1 MGATDDTPVAVNLD
15 ERHSPRL
22 AAMAERLSSTGHMPA
37 LADSAEALLLAWVL
51 KDLSFAVWSSE
62 PARAAGVSGAVCAL
76 LDRADVPPLT
86 AWHRQE
92 IQALANWTRGVTH
105 ITCGEMAEAV
115 PSLDAAAALFKGL
128 GQAANAVQTQVSK
141 IIALAMLGRYDEA
154 GACGERAKREFVAG
168 GDMPAAARVSLN
180 LASMNIQRGD
190 YAEAARLSREAAVLF
205 ARVGDHEHSIMADI
219 NVAAALTSLGDFD
232 EALRIFAR
240 AHMRAASR
248 GFPVLEALVDESVA
262 LLQLARGRF
271 DEALRGFERAR
282 QKYEALA
289 MPQPL
294 AIAEKQLADVYLEL
308 RLLPEAQVLYEGAA
322 AHFEALNVA
331 GQLAGTQAQLGR
343 LYALLGQ
350 RAQAVEAFDRAASLY
365 GEQGNQAGE
374 ASVGLSFAELELDS
388 GRPHIAEKLAELAA
402 QAFAAAGLPE
412 GRLRSQAVLAMARLR
427 GGHATQARDLFGA
440 TLERA
445 RAMQM
450 LSLQVRCQ
458 TGLGLAAQA
467 MDEGDLAASSF
478 ESAVDLFEAQRR
490 VLPGDDLRHAFLA
503 DHLRPYQELLR
514 LALAA
519 HQRSPAPAQAAL
531 VLQRL
536 DQFRA
541 RSLAERLANGP
552 EPVAEPH
559 IRSLRER
566 LNRLYREEQK
576 LGDEGDSDELLT
588 EERRRVELDL
598 LEQDRRARLAT
609 HTVTGPST
617 ADAGVDLAALCRS
630 LGSAGALVEYGVL
643 DDKLFACVATSSGID
658 VHRQLASWSEVQ
670 QALQAARFQLETLS
684 QGKAHMQA
692 HLDSLTRRAQTRLAQ
707 LHRLVWAPLAEALS
721 GCRRIVVVPHGRLGE
736 LPFAALYDGRH
747 YLAQQVELACAPS
760 ARLALRHLNM
770 STRPASSVLAIGDS
784 LRLAHA
790 ASEARVV
797 AGLFPHGRMCI
808 DEQATMATLRQH
820 GEAADIVH
828 LACHARFRS
837 DSPRFSALQ
846 LHDGALTVDLVESLP
861 LRGNLVVL
869 SACETGLS
877 DSGQGDEMVGL
888 VRAFLVGG
896 CARVVA
902 SLWPVDDSVTAAFMT
917 SFYTALRG
925 GAGTAAALRQAQI
938 DTLRNHPHPFF
949 WAGFALHGAW

>member
-1 MGATDDTPVAVNLD
+1 
-15 ERHSPRL
+15 
-22 AAMAERLSSTGHMPA
+22 MAERLAGTGELPV
-37 LADSAEALLLAWVL
+37 LADSAEALMLAWAL
-51 KDLSFAVWSSE
+51 KDLSFAVWSTE
-62 PARAAGVSGAVCAL
+62 PARAAGVSDAVVAL
-76 LDRADVPPLT
+76 LDAPGAPVLT
-86 AWHRQE
+86 PAHRLE
-92 IQALANWTRGVTH
+92 IQALAHWTRGVTH
-105 ITCGEMAEAV
+105 ITCGEMADAV
-115 PSLDAAAALFKGL
+115 PCLDDAAAVFEGL
-128 GQAANAVQTQVSK
+128 GQAAHAVQTQVSK
-141 IIALAMLGRYDEA
+141 IIALAMLGRYEDA

-180 LASMNIQRGD
+180 LASMNIQRGE

-240 AHMRAASR
+240 ARMRAESR

-282 QKYEALA
+282 QTYEVLA

-308 RLLPEAQVLYEGAA
+308 RMLPEAQTLYEGAA
-322 AHFEALNVA
+322 AHFEALDVA

-343 LYALLGQ
+343 LYALQGQ
-350 RAQAVEAFDRAASLY
+350 RVPAVEAFDRAASLY
-365 GEQGNQAGE
+365 GEQGNPAGE
-374 ASVGLSFAELELDS
+374 ASVGLSFAELELES
-388 GRPHIAEKLAELAA
+388 GRPHIAEKLADLAA
-402 QAFAAAGLPE
+402 LAFEGAGLPE
-412 GRLRSQAVLAMARLR
+412 GQLRSQAVLAMARLR
-427 GGHATQARDLFGA
+427 SGHAASARDLFGA

-445 RAMQM
+445 RAKQM
-450 LSLQVRCQ
+450 LSLQVRCL

-467 MDEGDLAASSF
+467 MDDCDLAASSF

-514 LALAA
+514 LALRA
-519 HQRSPAPAQAAL
+519 HERSPLPAHAAR

-541 RSLAERLANGP
+541 RALAERLASGP
-552 EPVAEPH
+552 EQVTEPR

-576 LGDEGDSDELLT
+576 LNDEGDSDELLT
-588 EERRRVELDL
+588 QERRRVELDL
-598 LEQDRRARLAT
+598 LEQDRRARLAV
-609 HTVTGPST
+609 HPVADPSV
-617 ADAGVDLAALCRS
+617 ADSGVDLAALCQS
-630 LGSAGALVEYGVL
+630 LGDSGALIEYGVL
-643 DDKLFACVATSSGID
+643 DDELFACVATPSGVG
-658 VHRQLASWSEVQ
+658 VHRHLASWSEVL

-684 QGKAHMQA
+684 QGKAHMQT
-692 HLDSLTRRAQTRLAQ
+692 HLDSLTRRAQTRLTQ
-707 LHRLVWAPLAEALS
+707 LHRLVWAPLAEALVS
-721 GCRRIVVVPHGRLGE
+721 CRRIVVVPHARLSE
-736 LPFAALYDGRH
+736 LPFAALYDGTH
-747 YLAQQVELACAPS
+747 YLAQRFELACAPS
-760 ARLALRHLNM
+760 ARLALRHLNLH
-770 STRPASSVLAIGDS
+770 TRAASSVLAIGDS
-784 LRLAHA
+784 KRLAHA

-797 AGLFPHGRMCI
+797 AGLFAQGRICI
-808 DEQATMATLRQH
+808 DEQATIDSLRRH
-820 GEAADIVH
+820 GGASDIVH
-828 LACHARFRS
+828 LACHAKFRS
-837 DSPRFSALQ
+837 DNPRFSALQ
-846 LHDGALTVDLVESLP
+846 LDDGALTVDLVESLP
-861 LRGNLVVL
+861 LSGHLVVL

-877 DSGQGDEMVGL
+877 ASGQGDEMVGL

-896 CARVVA
+896 SARVVA
-902 SLWPVDDSVTAAFMT
+902 SLWPVDDAVTASFMT

-938 DTLRNHPHPFF
+938 DTLPSHPHPFF